1 MASRS
6 SFLVP
11 RARAREIIAQFEIR
25 APEEIVVEDIA
36 MMRDALVRDGDLYGC
51 DARLVR
57 GPKLSIIT
65 VRRSIREL
73 GKRRFAIAHEL
84 GHLELHRATRQTDLW
99 TGRELVFLYSHVRP
113 EEPEANAFAAE
124 LLMPTPLFAPRCQ
137 RVPPSFALIESLAAA
152 FATSL
157 TATALR
163 YIDVCDAP
171 CAIVVSEAGAGKWFY
186 AAADFPEGLERH
198 QRLHADTYAH
208 DVFRGTTPPVGMR
221 DVPAKAWLNTKGL
234 KPYCTI
240 KEESRALP
248 HYDAAISLLW
258 VDRDIFA
265 VREDD
270 DEDEPDDPDHFTP
283 DGKRWRW

>member
-1 MASRS
+1 MVTRS
-6 SFLVP
+6 LFPVP
-11 RARAREIIAQFEIR
+11 RNRAREIIAQFDIR
-25 APEEIVVEDIA
+25 APEEIVLEDIA
-36 MMRDALVRDGDLYGC
+36 TMRDAHVRDGDLVGY

-65 VRRSIREL
+65 VRRNIREP

-84 GHLELHRATRQTDLW
+84 GHHELHRATRQLDLC
-99 TGRELVFLYSHVRP
+99 TGRDLVYLYSNVRP

-137 RVPPSFALIESLAAA
+137 RVPPSFALIENLAAA

-163 YIDVCDAP
+163 YIEICDAP
-171 CAIVVSEAGAGKWFY
+171 CAIVHSEVGAVKWCY
-186 AAADFPEGLERH
+186 PGADFPTGLERH
-198 QRLHADTYAH
+198 QQLHPDTHAH
-208 DVFRGTTPPVGMR
+208 DIFHGTTPPVGMR
-221 DVPAKAWLNTKGL
+221 DVPAKAWLQAQRL
-234 KPYCTI
+234 KPYSTI

-258 VDRDIFA
+258 VDGDIFT
-265 VREDD
+265 VRD
-270 DEDEPDDPDHFTP
+270 DEHDGADDPDHFTP